1 MNTRQKLISLID
13 VALGALLSGIVLGA
27 ILGFGGAAWWCRPVL
42 VAGAGLSTLLLLTRQ
57 LLEGRARI
65 LKSPLGFLGF
75 LVLALAVAQLAPLP
89 GSLAGRISPSAREL
103 YAQGALLDLARADDP
118 EAAVGEAPLIRS
130 PASVDRSATLRGLIL
145 AATCLGVFWCVSH
158 YVDRLQRLY
167 LIWGAVIAGF
177 LLNAALAV
185 VQISAG
191 TAGFFGF
198 IDPGAGPWWSPTVND
213 LLDAPAIASLRD
225 LPTTSVPGS
234 VAGASTTAAVPFTF
248 GTLPGGVGGFLA
260 LGALALPLALAVV
273 MHLIAPAGSRE
284 PLLDRLNRS
293 GHGGLVVL
301 LSILL
306 VLGAGLVGLT
316 GGFWFAAPVGVG
328 LAMVGVPAVL
338 LVPGARWSA
347 LGASTVLLGV
357 LAIGA
362 ALQTHWPDLTG
373 ARPPAKAPDWRAN
386 REVWKDAAKIF
397 REFPIV
403 GAGLGSFPVVQ
414 PYFKDRDLASTTAM
428 SSLLQWGAETG
439 LAGLSILAMA
449 ALISLIRVPGGLARV
464 GAMDR
469 FLALGLLGSI
479 VGFSLL
485 ATIHWTVELPAVA
498 VAASALGGTW
508 NRWLAGGADLFVERG

>member
-1 MNTRQKLISLID
+1 MNTRQRLTTLID
-13 VALGALLSGIVLGA
+13 AALSALLSGIVLGS

-42 VAGAGLSTLLLLTRQ
+42 VGGTGLSALLLLTRQ
-57 LLEGRARI
+57 LLEGRTPV
-65 LKSPLGFLGF
+65 LKSPLGVLG
-75 LVLALAVAQLAPLP
+75 LAVLGLAVVQLAPLP
-89 GSLAGRISPSAREL
+89 GSLAGRISPAAREL
-103 YAQGALLDLARADDP
+103 YTHGALVDLVRADDP
-118 EAAVGEAPLIRS
+118 DASLAETLAIRS

-145 AATCLGVFWCVSH
+145 ASVCLGVFWCVSH

-177 LLNAALAV
+177 LINAALAT

-191 TAGFFGF
+191 TGGFFGY
-198 IDPGAGPWWSPTVND
+198 IAPGTGPWWSPTAND
-213 LLDAPAIASLRD
+213 LLDAPAVAMLRD
-225 LPTTSVPGS
+225 LPATPAPGAVPG
-234 VAGASTTAAVPFTF
+234 ALTTPAVPFTF

-260 LGALALPLALAVV
+260 LGALALPLALAVTL
-273 MHLIAPAGSRE
+273 HLIAPRGSRE
-284 PLLDRLNRS
+284 PLFERLSRS

-306 VLGAGLVGLT
+306 VLGAALVGLT
-316 GGFWFAAPVGVG
+316 GGPWFAAPTAVG
-328 LAMVGVPAVL
+328 LAMVGLPAVL
-338 LVPGARWSA
+338 LVPGARWTA

-362 ALQTHWPDLTG
+362 ELQTRWPELTG
-373 ARPPAKAPDWRAN
+373 ANLPAKAPDWRAN
-386 REVWKDAAKIF
+386 REVWGDAARIF

-439 LAGLSILAMA
+439 IAGLALLGIA
-449 ALISLIRVPGGLARV
+449 ALASLIRVPGGLARI
-464 GAMDR
+464 GSMDR
-469 FLALGLLGSI
+469 FLALGLLGAV

-485 ATIHWTVELPAVA
+485 AAIHWTVELPAVA